1 MSNDERILEILVQLQ
16 SDMKEVMADVSGL
29 KGDVSAL
36 KADVS
41 GIKTRLDVDIT
52 KQLNLLAEGHQSLVE
67 RLDVLDEVKELS
79 EDTKATVDVMYSVVS
94 KHSIDI
100 NKLKAKVG
108 LTTPNPTA
116 LSDLPQPKRECR
128 LCGGGSLIPGR

>member
-1 MSNDERILEILVQLQ
+1 MSNEERILEILVQLQ

-108 LTTPNPTA
+108 
-116 LSDLPQPKRECR
+116 
-128 LCGGGSLIPGR
+128 